1 MLVGN
6 VLLAAAFASY
16 AGPFDMGSRLRLVQ
30 DVWLPDL
37 QQRAVPITIAVKP
50 LAVLTSSSIK
60 VMTNLLG

>member
-16 AGPFDMGSRLRLVQ
+16 AGPFDMGSRFRLVQ

-37 QQRAVPITIAVKP
+37 QQRAVPITIAVMP
-50 LAVLTSSSIK
+50 LDVLTSSSIK